1 MIRIAVTSAELLAAI
16 ESKSPKWIERAEEK
30 KATALAAGKVGEGDG
45 IWSEIK
51 EIFILRQEFKCIYCE
66 FPLPKVDST
75 SAIKVAVDYDVE
87 HYRPKNRVTSWPT
100 REVLARRPSVEEYRA
115 SVASGDPGG
124 YVRLAFDPFNYIAS
138 CKVCNTSYKADRFPI
153 AGQPDSVSEARAT
166 LDANER
172 PLLLFPFGEDGDDPV
187 EYLAFQGPTV
197 HPLPAAGHER
207 LRARAVID
215 FFELDTRE
223 GLLELRCL
231 LIQLLWCQLEKRAS
245 PDPRK
250 KAKAEAFLETVQK
263 TCRHPHTACGRA
275 FIDLYEK
282 DRDMAE
288 RWQEAANGYL
298 TSKDPVVLKAIA

>member
-16 ESKSPKWIERAEEK
+16 ESKSPRWIERAQEK
-30 KATALAAGKVGEGDG
+30 KTAALAKGKVGEGDG

-66 FPLPKVDST
+66 FPLPKVE
-75 SAIKVAVDYDVE
+75 SASAAKVAVDYDIE
-87 HYRPKNRVTSWPT
+87 HYRPKNRVTPWPT
-100 REVLARRPSVEEYRA
+100 REILERRPSVEEYRA
-115 SVASGDPGG
+115 SVSSGDPDG
-124 YVRLAFDPFNYIAS
+124 YVRLAFDPFNYLAS

-153 AGQPDSVSEARAT
+153 AGQPDSVSEERAI
-166 LDANER
+166 LDAKEK
-172 PLLLFPFGEDGDDPV
+172 PLLLFPFGEDGDDPS

-197 HPLPAAGHER
+197 HPRPTAGHEH
-207 LRARAVID
+207 LRAQVVID

-223 GLLELRCL
+223 GLLELRCV
-231 LIQLLWCQLEKRAS
+231 LIQLLWCQLENRAS
-245 PDPRK
+245 SDPRK
-250 KAKAEAFLETVQK
+250 KVKAEAFLESVQK
-263 TCRHPHTACGRA
+263 TCRYPHTACGRA